1 MSRSD
6 GDKENGVF
14 WFDAP
19 SGIVT
24 WTSAKEAEYVIHASG
39 IIKNNKSLKDF
50 NIPYVNFF
58 YFRLAYDSYYWISK
72 IISGMIIFSR
82 YDIS

>member
-24 WTSAKEAEYVIHASG
+24 WTSAKEAEHVTHASG
-39 IIKNNKSLKDF
+39 KMKNNKSLKDF
-50 NIPYVNFF
+50 NVTYVDFF
-58 YFRLAYDSYYWISK
+58 YFRLAYDSYYWTSK
-72 IISGMIIFSR
+72 IIVGVMIFS
-82 YDIS
+82 